1 MTTTWIENNTFGT
14 NRPTGTN
21 INSIRNSFLGT
32 SPIVQFKKSPPS
44 EHQTKTLLDSSSKD
58 SFSKNN
64 NSKNFAA
71 FEFQN
76 ESNSFFFREELQTHV
91 GSERVEYFN
100 DTSLSA

>member
-1 MTTTWIENNTFGT
+1 VTTTWIENNTFGT

-64 NSKNFAA
+64 SKNFAA
-71 FEFQN
+71 FEFQK
-76 ESNSFFFREELQTHV
+76 
-91 GSERVEYFN
+91 
-100 DTSLSA
+100 

>member
-58 SFSKNN
+58 SLK
-64 NSKNFAA
+64 KKIIRNFAA